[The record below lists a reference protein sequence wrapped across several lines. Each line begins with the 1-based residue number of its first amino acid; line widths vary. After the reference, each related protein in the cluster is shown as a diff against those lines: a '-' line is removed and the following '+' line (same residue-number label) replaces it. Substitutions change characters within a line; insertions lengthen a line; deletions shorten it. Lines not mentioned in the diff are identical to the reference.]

1 MPSPNADRM
10 EPGKLHPGEWKM
22 MGALSV
28 SPMRFGELGI
38 VCDLSK
44 VTIAKY
50 LKELKEWGLVI
61 HDEESKTYRLPKAVF
76 PLAPA
81 SYPRNWKTMERTIES
96 IMDHASQIRAKPQL
110 SGRKAAFEAL
120 AKVHLSMIA
129 ANLTLVIR
137 EAMTCKDWEV
147 ANELLTRSMEG
158 VFERWVLLLNMV
170 FYRDKGESK
179 PGIEDVAGVFFE
191 TYHLAYSRQ
200 PTGAD
205 SSP

>member
-1 MPSPNADRM
+1 
-10 EPGKLHPGEWKM
+10 
-22 MGALSV
+22 
-28 SPMRFGELGI
+28 
-38 VCDLSK
+38 
-44 VTIAKY
+44 
-50 LKELKEWGLVI
+50 LV
-61 HDEESKTYRLPKAVF
+61 
-76 PLAPA
+76 
-81 SYPRNWKTMERTIES
+81 
-96 IMDHASQIRAKPQL
+96 
-110 SGRKAAFEAL
+110 
-120 AKVHLSMIA
+120 A
-129 ANLTLVIR
+129 ANLALVIID
-137 EAMTCKDWEV
+137 AMTCKDWEV